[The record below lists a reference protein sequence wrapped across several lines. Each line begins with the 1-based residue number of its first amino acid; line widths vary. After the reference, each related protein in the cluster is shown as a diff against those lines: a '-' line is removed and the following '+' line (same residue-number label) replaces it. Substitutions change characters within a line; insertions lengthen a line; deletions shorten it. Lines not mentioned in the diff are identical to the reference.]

1 MNLYRTIL
9 NFIPGVLTIPFW
21 IGSVLYFLFL
31 PEITYYALGIMLDI
45 WIPALRSF
53 WGFPILFILLMIPF
67 VGVILVWLLTIQSFW
82 VLFKFLI
89 GSYYPRDELL
99 GFVTMFPASMVIISY
114 VVSYFI
120 NRSENSSA
128 SSNSSSHI
136 PPLPRNDNTSNSET
150 RGEDSTASR
159 ASRETTSPNVN
170 RRGADSKAAK
180 AARESGSSD
189 SKVRGRESTAAKAAK
204 KSSTSNPKSP
214 DPDDLYFDNREY
226 HQEESSSNDDLDKDD
241 DLYFDNTVKK

>member
-21 IGSVLYFLFL
+21 IGSILYFLFL

-89 GSYYPRDELL
+89 GSYYPSDELL

-136 PPLPRNDNTSNSET
+136 PPLPRNVNTSNSET
-150 RGEDSTASR
+150 REEDSTASR

-170 RRGADSKAAK
+170 RRGAESKAAK
-180 AARESGSSD
+180 AARESSSTE
-189 SKVRGRESTAAKAAK
+189 SKTRGKESTAAKAAK
-204 KSSTSNPKSP
+204 EPTSSNPYPSEP
-214 DPDDLYFDNREY
+214 EDLYFDNREN
-226 HQEESSSNDDLDKDD
+226 HQEESPSKDDSDKDD